1 MVFKDLNS
9 LEQYIKNAVND
20 TLNNDVASE
29 VGADFMEN
37 AIADVYEAYNPHY
50 YERSYSLVNSNTY
63 VVSNDGD
70 MEISITVNHPHGEL
84 IEYGHGVGGYYEYP
98 FNSDDTAWKFLRPRP
113 FYRHTVEALKDG
125 RFKDLVRDG
134 LNSHGLNVK

>member
-50 YERSYSLVNSNTY
+50 YERS
-63 VVSNDGD
+63 
-70 MEISITVNHPHGEL
+70 
-84 IEYGHGVGGYYEYP
+84 
-98 FNSDDTAWKFLRPRP
+98 
-113 FYRHTVEALKDG
+113 
-125 RFKDLVRDG
+125 
-134 LNSHGLNVK
+134 